1 MIGAFSFASFATS
14 REAKTTGR
22 QPVLATRRQ
31 SHGERRAGGENV
43 PLLDRDKGGS
53 REGAKHAKEAS
64 RRCEALYGIKTGPR
78 L

>member
-1 MIGAFSFASFATS
+1 
-14 REAKTTGR
+14 
-22 QPVLATRRQ
+22 
-31 SHGERRAGGENV
+31 V